1 MDFNLTEEQQDFRDF
16 VREWVDREA
25 PKSAALE
32 WERHEHQFP
41 FELWDKFTAAGF
53 HGIGIPEEYGGQGGD
68 TVTQM
73 VLARELA
80 RNLAGLTWVWGITS
94 FAGGKSVGLYGSE
107 EQKQKYIPRICA
119 GEDKW
124 AIGFTEPGGG
134 TDVLGGMRTIAK
146 KVDGGWVI
154 NGQKTWSSMSH
165 VADYILLLART
176 NENVEKRHHGLT
188 LFILPTK
195 SEGVT
200 IREIP
205 KLGMRALGS
214 CDVFLDDVFVPDE
227 NVLGEVN
234 NAWRQVLPTLNNERI
249 MLGAFCVGILDGV
262 LEDALRYMNER
273 EAFGGKIGRFQ
284 ALQHH
289 AANIAMWRE
298 QAELMVYKAAWLQS
312 RGKLDGQASNM
323 AKVVA
328 SELAGQGAD
337 LGLQIF
343 GGMGYSAETNMQ
355 RYWRDVRL
363 FRIGPITNE
372 MARNT
377 IAEGLGLPRS
387 F

>member
-1 MDFNLTEEQQDFRDF
+1 
-16 VREWVDREA
+16 
-25 PKSAALE
+25 
-32 WERHEHQFP
+32 
-41 FELWDKFTAAGF
+41 
-53 HGIGIPEEYGGQGGD
+53 
-68 TVTQM
+68 
-73 VLARELA
+73 
-80 RNLAGLTWVWGITS
+80 
-94 FAGGKSVGLYGSE
+94 
-107 EQKQKYIPRICA
+107 
-119 GEDKW
+119 
-124 AIGFTEPGGG
+124 
-134 TDVLGGMRTIAK
+134 
-146 KVDGGWVI
+146 
-154 NGQKTWSSMSH
+154 
-165 VADYILLLART
+165 
-176 NENVEKRHHGLT
+176 
-188 LFILPTK
+188 
-195 SEGVT
+195 
-200 IREIP
+200 
-205 KLGMRALGS
+205 
-214 CDVFLDDVFVPDE
+214 VFLDDVFVPDE